1 MRMYVGSVYLFI
13 KAVYIRFFSAYHAV
27 VRLWMIFR
35 LAESGKQ
42 FCASCFRKLWKTE
55 DFCVSVYGK
64 HAGKPLFFSI
74 WWRKYGKNVLPFCLF
89 LEVMA
94 VRPVCGVRKSRLV
107 SFQYGWKRLPG
118 LSFCTWADARESH
131 KTDGCFPVGRIRDS
145 YGDGN
150 GILSGRIKECW
161 VIKSYF
167 WSSECKDG
175 HE

>member
-74 WWRKYGKNVLPFCLF
+74 WWRKYGKKVLPFCLF
-89 LEVMA
+89 LEIMA
-94 VRPVCGVRKSRLV
+94 VRPVCGVRRSRLV
-107 SFQYGWKRLPG
+107 SFQYGWKRFPG
-118 LSFCTWADARESH
+118 LSFVHRRMRE
-131 KTDGCFPVGRIRDS
+131 
-145 YGDGN
+145 N
-150 GILSGRIKECW
+150 RIKPTDAFLWGEFAILMGTEMAFCQGGQRNVGW
-161 VIKSYF
+161 
-167 WSSECKDG
+167 
-175 HE
+175 